1 MPQRRNSKKC
11 SRLIKSIDTLANL
24 KKLPSNRDVLQRRRQ
39 LQNENMGKPKAVFL
53 SKLAKEIEHTWRKQD
68 VPVQSW
74 PAIYNKL
81 QRCKSHENNNLF
93 DCLPKKPVWKTKEDK
108 EYYLNQKQNLGGYCT
123 SKEISYKIH
132 PSKLLIA
139 QNAEQSTSSENIIID
154 EDSNLENI
162 SDQVSDQDDSAFN
175 PLNVLPTMGDVKF
188 AELLRERANLS
199 ISQTLAVMQFYKDQF
214 PRLHNI
220 PTPPS
225 RGSLSRASRKAA
237 EQITM
242 DVALNVS
249 DTSSHTLY
257 FDMKQYKNLY
267 GKKREMI
274 CVCVGNQLVEFQELQ
289 SKKAAT
295 IVECLLPIVN
305 KWHIDTIVSDTEPT
319 NTGSKNGVIALI
331 NKSVPN
337 IIYEPCRLHVL
348 DLILKHEMQHFL
360 GKTETSSP
368 NIPYNFVTKLQEN
381 WNYYRSEYYKV
392 ERSAVE
398 AFPDLPKNEDRRDDY
413 RYLLE
418 LTKAV
423 RTFNDSGERRY
434 VKIPCKQI
442 SISSARWN
450 SKAIYSL
457 MAELVMESNDEHLIS
472 LNRFIVY
479 QWAPVWFG
487 VRDVADWVK
496 LGNVSNGADQILLK
510 HGLKNKTECKPPTN
524 EFAERIFR
532 QVNEK
537 ISRCSSVLSLRNA
550 LLRYVNNTI
559 KLN

>member
-1 MPQRRNSKKC
+1 M
-11 SRLIKSIDTLANL
+11 
-24 KKLPSNRDVLQRRRQ
+24 
-39 LQNENMGKPKAVFL
+39 
-53 SKLAKEIEHTWRKQD
+53 QD
-68 VPVQSW
+68 VPFQSW

-81 QRCKSHENNNLF
+81 QRCKSYEDNNLF
-93 DCLPKKPVWKTKEDK
+93 DCLPKKPAWKTKEDK
-108 EYYLNQKQNLGGYCT
+108 QYYLNQKQNLGGYCAP
-123 SKEISYKIH
+123 KEISYKIH
-132 PSKLLIA
+132 PSKRPFA
-139 QNAEQSTSSENIIID
+139 RNTQQATSEVDVVSDEDCTVENIRD
-154 EDSNLENI
+154 HD
-162 SDQVSDQDDSAFN
+162 SDQDDTAFN
-175 PLNVLPTMGDVKF
+175 PLNRLPIMGDVKF

-199 ISQTLAVMQFYKDQF
+199 ISQTVAVMQFYKDEF
-214 PRLHNI
+214 PDLHNI
-220 PTPPS
+220 PYPPT

-237 EQITM
+237 ERISNNVT
-242 DVALNVS
+242 LNVG
-249 DTSSHTLY
+249 SHTLY
-257 FDMKQYKNLY
+257 FDMKQYRNLY

-289 SKKAAT
+289 GKKAAT
-295 IVECLLPIVN
+295 IAECLLPIVN

-319 NTGSKNGVIALI
+319 NTGNKNGVIALI
-331 NKSVPN
+331 KKSIPN
-337 IIYEPCRLHVL
+337 ITYEPCRLHIL

-360 GKTETSSP
+360 GAMATSSP
-368 NIPYNFVTKLQEN
+368 NIPYKFVTKLQEN
-381 WNYYRSEYYKV
+381 WSHYRNEYYKV

-423 RTFNDSGERRY
+423 RTLKVSGERRY

-457 MAELVMESNDEHLIS
+457 MAELVMESNDKHLVS

-487 VRDVADWVK
+487 VRDVAEWGK
-496 LGNVSNGADQILLK
+496 LRNVSDGADKILLK
-510 HGLKNKTECKPPTN
+510 HGLKNKTEHKPPTN
-524 EFAERIFR
+524 ECAERIFR

-537 ISRCSSVLSLRNA
+537 IPRCSSVQFLRNA
-550 LLRYVNNTI
+550 LLRYVNNSI